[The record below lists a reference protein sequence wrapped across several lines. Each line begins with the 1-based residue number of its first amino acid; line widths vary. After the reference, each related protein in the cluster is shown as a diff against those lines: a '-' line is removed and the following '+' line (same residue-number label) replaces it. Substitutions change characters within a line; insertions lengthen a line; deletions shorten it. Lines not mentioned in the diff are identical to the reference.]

1 MSESSRKCA
10 QCNAE
15 LPADGASSLC
25 PQCLLQIGFETQPAV
40 RFEESS
46 SSAYRPTFIPPN
58 VEELAPHFPQLEILE
73 VLGHGGMG
81 VVYKARQIEL
91 DRTVAL
97 KILRPNISQDAG
109 FAERFLREA
118 RALAKL
124 NHPNIITVYDF
135 GRKDSL
141 YFFIMEFVDGTNLR
155 HVERVGQLSP
165 AAALNIVPQIC
176 SALQYAHD
184 NGVVHRDIKP
194 ENILLTKSGDVRIAD
209 FGLAKLAG
217 MDDHAPLTGTWQVM
231 GTPHYMAPE
240 QFEKPNTVDHRADIY
255 SLGVVIYELLTG
267 ELPIGR
273 FRLPS
278 EKVHVDVRLDE
289 VVLRAL
295 DKEPDRRY
303 QRVTDVATAVDAA
316 SAAIPSE
323 AAHIVQ
329 NVRQWAAAT
338 VTSVG
343 ERINTLQNQATSGG
357 GLFRNAVDWLGD
369 RSHGIGTI
377 LMWVGAIN
385 ALVSVAQMD
394 QRPPFSGMEV
404 PVFFAACLAF
414 WFGRQLRRNAVSKPL
429 RWAGWLCLLP
439 VITDL
444 VLPDLC
450 RILFMAMGLIASL
463 HEKFSNA
470 SNDAKDFSVADKFA
484 KGLERVQLV
493 MTPRLLLLT
502 IACVGGWCIISG
514 LSIGGLSMFWYHHLV
529 PSTYVVADYSA
540 QHVGLISEDEVKI
553 SIVSSE
559 TTEWQGMAL
568 EGLKPERHMLELR
581 GESRNGST
589 FIEFDFET
597 NQARRPLGSEF
608 EKSSINRDDVQN
620 WMSLLVENVN
630 LPQHQKEVDN
640 VYDVVSLMM
649 KTHGLVDGI
658 SLNENSYP
666 TLQRQL
672 ERLLRDPQAR
682 SGLIPVGRLL
692 DPDLFSVSNSNLE
705 VREKIS
711 PKDFAIQLFV
721 SGAIAVFV
729 VGLLRVLRVLY
740 RQLWRP
746 VLFPISDA
754 ATSQAVTHREWKW
767 CSCALLMNGL
777 LASAAMIFAFVLLS
791 WMNTGRSGGSFLEQ
805 HRWLAIPMYLWLW
818 ASFSIAVGS
827 LLARPVLRRVGHRI
841 GQLTA
846 IVAILIMPL
855 ALITFPAGLAAWILL
870 TSPPGRDLFRVR
882 GESTEV
888 PAKTTI

>member
-1 MSESSRKCA
+1 
-10 QCNAE
+10 
-15 LPADGASSLC
+15 
-25 PQCLLQIGFETQPAV
+25 LLQIGFETQPAV
-40 RFEESS
+40 RSGESS
-46 SSAYRPTFIPPN
+46 SSTYRPTFIAPTI
-58 VEELAPHFPQLEILE
+58 EEMAPHFPQLEILE

-91 DRTVAL
+91 DRVVAL

-135 GRKDSL
+135 GRKDAL

-316 SAAIPSE
+316 SAAGPSE
-323 AAHIVQ
+323 PTHIIQ
-329 NVRQWAAAT
+329 NVRQWASATATAA
-338 VTSVG
+338 G
-343 ERINTLQNQATSGG
+343 ERINTLQNQAINGEE
-357 GLFRNAVDWLGD
+357 LLRNAVNLLGA

-377 LMWVGAIN
+377 LMWVGGIN
-385 ALVSVAQMD
+385 ALVSLRQMD
-394 QRPPFSGMEV
+394 SVRRPFSSGMEV

-429 RWAGWLCLLP
+429 RWAGLLCLLP

-450 RILFMAMGLIASL
+450 RVLFMAMGLIASL
-463 HEKFSNA
+463 HEKFSNT
-470 SNDAKDFSVADKFA
+470 SNGAHDFSVADKFA
-484 KGLERVQLV
+484 KGLGRVQSV

-502 IACVGGWCIISG
+502 LAGVGGWCIISG
-514 LSIGGLSMFWYHHLV
+514 LSIGGLSMFWYSHLV
-529 PSTYVVADYSA
+529 PSTYVVADNSA
-540 QHVGLISEDEVKI
+540 QDVRLMSEGPVKI

-559 TTEWQGMAL
+559 TTEWQGMSM
-568 EGLKPERHMLELR
+568 EGLKPERHTLELR

-597 NQARRPLGSEF
+597 NQARRPLGPEF
-608 EKSSINRDDVQN
+608 ERSSINRDDVQN
-620 WMSLLVENVN
+620 WMSLLVDNVN
-630 LPQHQKEVDN
+630 LLQHQKEVDN

-649 KTHGLVDGI
+649 KTRGLVDRM
-658 SLNENSYP
+658 SLDEGSYP

-672 ERLLRDPQAR
+672 ERLLRDPQSR

-692 DPDLFSVSNSNLE
+692 DPDLFSVSNTNIG
-705 VREKIS
+705 VREKIA
-711 PKDFAIQLFV
+711 PKDFAIPLFV

-754 ATSQAVTHREWKW
+754 ATNQAVADREWKW
-767 CSCALLMNGL
+767 CSVAMLMNGL
-777 LASAAMIFAFVLLS
+777 LASAAMIVAFVLVS
-791 WMNTGRSGGSFLEQ
+791 WINAGRSGGSILEQ
-805 HRWLAIPMYLWLW
+805 HAWLAIPMFLSFWV
-818 ASFSIAVGS
+818 SFSIAVGS
-827 LLARPVLRRVGHRI
+827 LLARPVLRSVGHRI

-855 ALITFPAGLAAWILL
+855 ALITFPAGLSAWILL
-870 TSPPGRDLFRVR
+870 TSPPGRDLFRSR
-882 GESTEV
+882 GESVEV
-888 PAKTTI
+888 PLTTAN